1 MIFLG
6 LWCHNPLST
15 SISHTGTPLETPVG
29 VTVSDEG
36 STSVTVSWQAVE
48 DADRY
53 TVTFNQTI
61 GNGLCLEASHTASVS
76 VTDNSTSIAVGQDV
90 DKGDDDMLR
99 AYTTYAITVVAESD
113 ESEWISSESSV
124 PVTVTTAQTSK
135 RCGIS

>member
-1 MIFLG
+1 M
-6 LWCHNPLST
+6 
-15 SISHTGTPLETPVG
+15 
-29 VTVSDEG
+29 TVSDEG

-53 TVTFNQTI
+53 TVTFNQTM

-99 AYTTYAITVVAESD
+99 AYTTYAITVVAES
-113 ESEWISSESSV
+113 EWISSESSV